1 VDLRPDRNLRED
13 RRRQPEAEGL
23 AGGDRSEILSYGERT
38 GPSALGPIPAK
49 AGIGL
54 RFPHHDALLAE
65 PAPVGWLEVHAE
77 NYFGGGRPRH
87 CLERL
92 ADDYPISL
100 HGVGL
105 SLGGAEPLDRGHLA
119 RLKALAE
126 AIRPGLVSEHVAWS
140 GVGGVYLNDLLPV
153 PYTEEALAALVRNID
168 AAQQFL
174 GRRILIENPSTYLAF
189 AESRMPEWAFIAAAI
204 ERSGC
209 GLLLDVNNVYVSARN
224 HGFDPSAYLAAMP
237 SAAIE
242 EIHLAGHLTREIDG
256 VELRIDDH
264 GSAVDDA
271 VWSLYRATVAR
282 IGARP
287 TLIEWDT
294 RIPPLATLVAEAAK
308 ADRILAEPTA
318 GARHVAA

>member
-1 VDLRPDRNLRED
+1 M
-13 RRRQPEAEGL
+13 L
-23 AGGDRSEILSYGERT
+23 AD
-38 GPSALGPIPAK
+38 
-49 AGIGL
+49 
-54 RFPHHDALLAE
+54 

-77 NYFGGGRPRH
+77 NYFGGGRPRY

-92 ADDYPISL
+92 AQSYPIGL

-105 SLGGAEPLDRGHLA
+105 SLGGAEPLDRAHLA
-119 RLKALAE
+119 RLKALVE

-140 GVGGVYLNDLLPV
+140 GTGGTYLNDLLPV
-153 PYTEEALAALVRNID
+153 PYTEEALATLVRNID
-168 AAQQFL
+168 VAQQYL

-189 AESRMPEWAFIAAAI
+189 AESSMPEWAFMATAI

-224 HGFDPSAYLAAMP
+224 HGFDATTYLAAMP
-237 SAAIE
+237 GAAVE
-242 EIHLAGHLTREIDG
+242 EIHLAGHLTRQVDG

-264 GSAVDDA
+264 GSAVDEA
-271 VWSLYRATVAR
+271 VWSLYRATISR
-282 IGARP
+282 IGPRP

-308 ADRILAEPTA
+308 ADRILAEHA
-318 GARHVAA
+318 AAKRHVAA